1 MNTGPTTTTHPTATD
16 RAAASARFAPGA
28 ASAPDG
34 VRRPG
39 RLSIWV
45 QFLAMGLVWGASF
58 LFMKVA
64 LDGVSFGQVAW
75 SRTLLG
81 ALALGTIV
89 LVTRPRVPRADG
101 TPGTV
106 LPRERVVWLHFL
118 VVSLTTCVIPY
129 LSFAW
134 AEQYVSSSL
143 ASIYNATT
151 PIMTALMATLVFRVE
166 RLGLSRWV
174 GVGIGIL
181 GVLVVIGPWQYSALT
196 GSLAGQLACLVAT
209 ACYGFTFGYQRRFL
223 SQRPIAPATFAFLSI
238 GVSAVVML
246 ALTPWIALSPVEL
259 DWTIAGSLLALGVLG
274 TGLAY
279 IWNINVLRAWG
290 PTGTSTVTYVTPV
303 VGIVLGVILLGETFS
318 WHEPVGAVL
327 VLLGILL
334 AQGRLR
340 MPRRRVVAEA

>member
-1 MNTGPTTTTHPTATD
+1 M
-16 RAAASARFAPGA
+16 
-28 ASAPDG
+28 G
-34 VRRPG
+34 V
-39 RLSIWV
+39 
-45 QFLAMGLVWGASF
+45 VWGASF

-64 LDGVSFGQVAW
+64 LEGVSFGQVAW
-75 SRTLLG
+75 SRTVLG
-81 ALALGTIV
+81 ALALGAIV
-89 LVTRPRVPRADG
+89 LVTRPRVPRVDG
-101 TPGTV
+101 TPGPCCRGARGLV
-106 LPRERVVWLHFL
+106 ALPRRVAHHVRHPVPVLR
-118 VVSLTTCVIPY
+118 VGRAVRP
-129 LSFAW
+129 
-134 AEQYVSSSL
+134 SSL

-174 GVGIGIL
+174 GVGVGIL
-181 GVLVVIGPWQYSALT
+181 GVIVVIGPWQYSALT

-238 GVSAVVML
+238 GVSAAVML
-246 ALTPWIALSPVEL
+246 ALTPWIALTLVDL
-259 DWTIAGSLLALGVLG
+259 DWTVVGSLLALGVLG

-303 VGIVLGVILLGETFS
+303 VGVALGVLLLAERFS

-334 AQGRLR
+334 AQGGFDWGDEAERS
-340 MPRRRVVAEA
+340 RRVGGCLRRGDGRARTRSAAPHGGP

>member
-1 MNTGPTTTTHPTATD
+1 VALV
-16 RAAASARFAPGA
+16 AAAPK
-28 ASAPDG
+28 
-34 VRRPG
+34 RPG
-39 RLSIWV
+39 RLSTWV
-45 QFLAMGLVWGASF
+45 QFLAMGIVWGASF

-81 ALALGTIV
+81 ALALGAIV
-89 LVTRPRVPRADG
+89 LITRPRVPRADG
-101 TPGTV
+101 TPGPV

-129 LSFAW
+129 LAFAW
-134 AEQYVSSSL
+134 AEQFVSSSL

-166 RLGLSRWV
+166 RLGLGRWAGV
-174 GVGIGIL
+174 GVGIL

-209 ACYGFTFGYQRRFL
+209 VCYGFTFGYQRRFL

-238 GVSAVVML
+238 GVSAIVML
-246 ALTPWIALSPVEL
+246 ALTPWIALTPVEL
-259 DWTIAGSLLALGVLG
+259 DWTIVGSLLALGVLG

-290 PTGTSTVTYVTPV
+290 PTGISTVTYVTPV
-303 VGIVLGVILLGETFS
+303 VGVVLGVLLLNEQFS
-318 WHEPVGAVL
+318 WHEPVGGVL

-340 MPRRRVVAEA
+340 MPRRRVPAPAVVE

>member
-1 MNTGPTTTTHPTATD
+1 MQQAPVGAPV
-16 RAAASARFAPGA
+16 SKPGA
-28 ASAPDG
+28 VSA
-34 VRRPG
+34 
-39 RLSIWV
+39 WV

-64 LDGVSFGQVAW
+64 LEGVSFGQVAW
-75 SRTLLG
+75 SRTVLG
-81 ALALGTIV
+81 GLALGLIV
-89 LVTRPRVPRADG
+89 LVTRPRV
-101 TPGTV
+101 TLPGGARGPV
-106 LPRERVVWLHFL
+106 LPREPIVWVHFL

-129 LSFAW
+129 LCFAW

-151 PIMTALMATLVFRVE
+151 PIMTAIMATLVFRVE
-166 RLGLSRWV
+166 KLGANRWF
-174 GVGIGIL
+174 GVGLGIL
-181 GVLVVIGPWQYSALT
+181 GVLVVIGPWQLAGLT

-209 ACYGFTFGYQRRFL
+209 LCYGITFGYQRRFL

-246 ALTPWIALSPVEL
+246 ALTPVLALDPVEL
-259 DWTIAGSLLALGVLG
+259 TWPIVLSLLALGILG

-290 PTGTSTVTYVTPV
+290 PTGISTVTYVTPV
-303 VGIVLGVILLGETFS
+303 VGVALGMAVLGERLS
-318 WHEPVGAVL
+318 WHEPVGAL
-327 VLLGILL
+327 VVFLGILF

-340 MPRRRVVAEA
+340 LGRRREPQAA

>member
-1 MNTGPTTTTHPTATD
+1 
-16 RAAASARFAPGA
+16 
-28 ASAPDG
+28 
-34 VRRPG
+34 
-39 RLSIWV
+39 
-45 QFLAMGLVWGASF
+45 MGTVWGASF

-64 LDGVSFGQVAW
+64 LEGVSFGQVAW
-75 SRTLLG
+75 TRTLLG

-101 TPGTV
+101 TPGPV

-129 LSFAW
+129 LCFAW

-174 GVGIGIL
+174 GVGVGIV
-181 GVLVVIGPWQYSALT
+181 GVLVIIGPWQYQALT

-209 ACYGFTFGYQRRFL
+209 LCYGFTFGYQRRFL

-246 ALTPWIALSPVEL
+246 ALTPWIALTPVDL
-259 DWTIAGSLLALGVLG
+259 DWAVVGSLLVLGVLG

-279 IWNINVLRAWG
+279 IWLINVLRAWG
-290 PTGTSTVTYVTPV
+290 PTGSSTVTYVTPV
-303 VGIVLGVILLGETFS
+303 VGVALGVLLLGETFS

-334 AQGRLR
+334 TQGRLR
-340 MPRRRVVAEA
+340 LSRRRDSDAASSPVVE

>member
-1 MNTGPTTTTHPTATD
+1 MSERTTTAAAPTA
-16 RAAASARFAPGA
+16 ASVSRPGA
-28 ASAPDG
+28 ASAW
-34 VRRPG
+34 
-39 RLSIWV
+39 L
-45 QFLAMGLVWGASF
+45 QFVAMGVIWGASF

-64 LDGVSFGQVAW
+64 LEGVSFGQVAW

-81 ALALGTIV
+81 AIALGLIV
-89 LVTRPRVPRADG
+89 LVTRPRVTASDG
-101 TPGTV
+101 TPGPV

-118 VVSLTTCVIPY
+118 VVSATTCVIPY
-129 LSFAW
+129 LAFAW

-166 RLGLSRWV
+166 RLSGSRWF
-174 GVGIGIL
+174 GVGLGII
-181 GVLVVIGPWQYSALT
+181 GVLVVIGPWQLAGFT

-209 ACYGFTFGYQRRFL
+209 LCYGFTFGYQRRFL

-246 ALTPWIALSPVEL
+246 VLTPWLALEPVEL
-259 DWTIAGSLLALGVLG
+259 DWAIVGSLLALGVLG

-290 PTGTSTVTYVTPV
+290 PTNVSTVTYVTPV
-303 VGIVLGVILLGETFS
+303 VGVGLGILLLGEQLS
-318 WHEPVGAVL
+318 WHEPVGGAVVL
-327 VLLGILL
+327 VGILF

-340 MPRRRVVAEA
+340 LGRRRAAASAAPAA

>member
-1 MNTGPTTTTHPTATD
+1 MSSIDPRDAPVDATPAAPSATAT
-16 RAAASARFAPGA
+16 AGGAVVPAPGPKRWSTWA
-28 ASAPDG
+28 
-34 VRRPG
+34 
-39 RLSIWV
+39 
-45 QFLAMGLVWGASF
+45 QFLVMGVVWGASF
-58 LFMKVA
+58 LFMKLA
-64 LDGVSFGQVAW
+64 LAGVSFGQIAW
-75 SRTLLG
+75 SRVLLG
-81 ALALGTIV
+81 ALTLGVIV
-89 LVTRPRVPRADG
+89 AVTRPRVPGADG
-101 TPGTV
+101 RPGPV
-106 LPRERVVWLHFL
+106 LPREPIVWLHFL
-118 VVSLTTCVIPY
+118 VVSFATCVVPY
-129 LSFAW
+129 LCFAW

-181 GVLVVIGPWQYSALT
+181 GVVVVIGPWQYHALT

-209 ACYGFTFGYQRRFL
+209 ACYGFSFGYQRKFL

-238 GVSAVVML
+238 GVAGLVML
-246 ALTPWIALSPVEL
+246 ALTPWLALGPVRL
-259 DWTIAGSLLALGVLG
+259 DGTVVASLLALGILG
-274 TGLAY
+274 TGFAY

-303 VGIVLGVILLGETFS
+303 VGVALGVALLGERFG
-318 WHEPVGAVL
+318 WHEPIGALL

-340 MPRRRVVAEA
+340 LPRRAAAEAPAA

>member
-1 MNTGPTTTTHPTATD
+1 
-16 RAAASARFAPGA
+16 
-28 ASAPDG
+28 
-34 VRRPG
+34 
-39 RLSIWV
+39 
-45 QFLAMGLVWGASF
+45 MGLVWGSSF

-64 LDGVSFGQVAW
+64 LGGVSFGQVAW
-75 SRTLLG
+75 SRTVLG
-81 ALALGTIV
+81 GIALGLIV
-89 LVTRPRVPRADG
+89 LVTRPRVPGADG
-101 TPGTV
+101 VPGPV
-106 LPRERVVWLHFL
+106 LPREPIVWVHFL
-118 VVSLTTCVIPY
+118 VVSITTCVVPY

-166 RLGLSRWV
+166 RLGASRWFGV
-174 GVGIGIL
+174 GVGIL
-181 GVLVVIGPWQYSALT
+181 GVLVVIAPWQIAGLT
-196 GSLAGQLACLVAT
+196 GSLAGQLACLLAT
-209 ACYGFTFGYQRRFL
+209 LCYGFTFGYQRKFL

-246 ALTPWIALSPVEL
+246 ALTPFIALSPIEL
-259 DWTIAGSLLALGVLG
+259 DWPIVGSLLALGILG

-303 VGIVLGVILLGETFS
+303 VGVALGMLLLGERLS

-327 VLLGILL
+327 VLVGILF
-334 AQGRLR
+334 AQGRLKLG
-340 MPRRRVVAEA
+340 RRAGETSAAPASAAR